1 MGYGAKV
8 DKQACASSGRCC
20 EAAPEAFFTDPDS
33 LAEFRSGAAVSKDR
47 MLAIARACPALAIRV
62 FDEQGREIDFDA

>member
-20 EAAPEAFFTDPDS
+20 QAAPETFFTDEDS
-33 LAEFRSGAAVSKDR
+33 LAEFRSGAEISNDR
-47 MLAIARACPALAIRV
+47 ILAIARACPSLAIRV